1 MSRRLLTAAGLGR
14 AGLIA
19 GFLVGVAA
27 APVAAQGPAP
37 GTPAEM
43 VATYNT
49 LADGLLALKRTEEN
63 LVKSILATA
72 KAHGEVELA
81 RARKAMAAG
90 DAAGVKTALEAVAA
104 DVAQIGTEGDNS
116 VAAVRKRLIE
126 AGQHHNAAGEAQG
139 VYDEGYVIVTKAAK
153 QKLLDAS
160 KTFAQQASAPKAADL
175 DAAWASVQSVY
186 TGLMKPAH

>member
-1 MSRRLLTAAGLGR
+1 MSRRLLTASGLCR

-19 GFLVGVAA
+19 GFLVATGAT
-27 APVAAQGPAP
+27 PSAAQGPAP

-63 LVKSILATA
+63 LVKSILATSR
-72 KAHGEVELA
+72 AHGEVELA
-81 RARKAMAAG
+81 RARKAMTAG
-90 DAAGVKTALEAVAA
+90 DAAATRAALEAVAA
-104 DVAQIGTEGDNS
+104 DVAQIGTEGDS
-116 VAAVRKRLIE
+116 AVAAVRKRLIE

-139 VYDEGYVIVTKAAK
+139 VYDEGYVIVTKAAR
-153 QKLLDAS
+153 QQLLDAS

-175 DAAWASVQSVY
+175 DAAWATVQSVY
-186 TGLMKPAH
+186 ASLMKPAH

>member
-1 MSRRLLTAAGLGR
+1 MSRLLTVAGFGR
-14 AGLIA
+14 AAAMA
-19 GFLVGVAA
+19 GVLLAA
-27 APVAAQGPAP
+27 TATPGAAQGPAP

-72 KAHGEVELA
+72 RAHGEVELS
-81 RARKAMAAG
+81 RARKAISAG
-90 DAAGVKTALEAVAA
+90 DAAGAKTALEAVAA
-104 DVAQIGTEGDNS
+104 DVAQIGTEGDNA

-126 AGQHHNAAGEAQG
+126 GGQHHNAAGEAQG

-153 QKLLDAS
+153 VKLLEAS
-160 KTFAQQASAPKAADL
+160 RTFAQQASAPKAADL

-186 TGLMKPAH
+186 AGLMKPEH